1 MSFNK
6 VRYRSGNQTFSNK
19 ALAFE
24 HHFKY
29 DTEKVMFEF
38 AHASFD
44 TCDFAVEPQESFD
57 ELCKQRA
64 LQIRDSTPYLAVAY
78 SGGSDSNHL
87 IDCFVRNNIKIDE
100 IVMLKDNI
108 LTSTNLPHPQ
118 NWEIDNH
125 AIPYI
130 KSLNL
135 DCKITVYDVTI
146 TESELEN
153 FLNYDSQ
160 FLFNRHDSYD
170 VTIINWLKFQK
181 DRPDL
186 IFTCGSTEPR
196 VGYDN
201 KVDKYYSFLYDTDNL
216 RFRTHI
222 TSDFMPF
229 YTDPA
234 FPKLHIKQCH
244 IMKNFFREHGHDG
257 YIEGS
262 ENTLQPYKELAIKL
276 TRYNSFDTSSSPYFV
291 KRKESIDQG
300 NFLKKLMADFKTK
313 TWLTYLSRIN
323 PNLAEMYVTS
333 MKQTIDNF
341 PIYALPVGVPIYKK
355 KYLE

>member
-6 VRYRSGNQTFSNK
+6 VRYRSGDQTFSNK
-19 ALAFE
+19 ILAFE

-29 DTEKVMFEF
+29 HTEKVMFEF

-44 TCDFAVEPQESFD
+44 TCNFTVEPQESFD

-64 LQIRDSTPYLAVAY
+64 LQIRDSTPYLAIAY
-78 SGGSDSNHL
+78 SGGSDSNH
-87 IDCFVRNNIKIDE
+87 IVDCFVRNNIKIDE
-100 IVMLKDNI
+100 IIMLRDKI
-108 LTSTNLPHPQ
+108 LTATNLPHPQ
-118 NWEIDNH
+118 NWEIENH

-130 KSLNL
+130 KSLGL
-135 DCKITVYDVTI
+135 DCKISVTDI
-146 TESELEN
+146 EASEEELISYFN
-153 FLNYDSQ
+153 FDSQ
-160 FLFNRHDSYD
+160 FMYNRLTEYD
-170 VTIINWLKFQK
+170 VSIINWFKFA
-181 DRPDL
+181 DMYPDL
-186 IFTCGSTEPR
+186 VFTCGSTEPR
-196 VGYDN
+196 VGFDKTVN
-201 KVDKYYSFLYDTDNL
+201 KYYSFLYDTDNL

-222 TSDFMPF
+222 KSNFMPF

-262 ENTLQPYKELAIKL
+262 ENTTQLYKELVIKL
-276 TRYNSFDTSSSPYFV
+276 TRYNSFDTSSSPFFV
-291 KRKESIDQG
+291 KRKQSMEEE
-300 NFLKKLMADFKTK
+300 NFVKVMLSDRKTK
-313 TWLTYLSRIN
+313 TWVEYLSKIC
-323 PNLAEMYVTS
+323 PHLLDMYITS